1 MPAPKFFR
9 TSTAVWQ
16 NGCESVLVPTINT
29 PLPSPDA
36 APTRGIIYLTAGNLI
51 VTMADGTTCTII
63 VAATSIGMFVPL
75 AITMVN
81 TSSTATCL
89 AFY

>member
-1 MPAPKFFR
+1 MAAPKFFR

-51 VTMADGTTCTII
+51 VTMADGTTRLND
-63 VAATSIGMFVPL
+63 VAVKGPVRLTS
-75 AITMVN
+75 AE
-81 TSSTATCL
+81 TATNVVDGPSS
-89 AFY
+89 AG